1 MIWQHLIDLIGKNYL
16 VQCRHI
22 NMPIGFWERFAG
34 LVTNPT
40 DTIREMD
47 EEPFGSILNY
57 YLGLLGL
64 ILLPI
69 ILLLI
74 GAVLVMSAVDGA
86 SGAVT
91 STISAL
97 IIIVVLVVGIAV
109 AIALMSVC
117 LHIAALICGGN
128 GSFTQTLKAVL
139 NSLTPVPVLYV
150 VALISLVLVLVPLL
164 GILVVYLLV
173 GIVSAWVVALLI
185 VGIQEYHH
193 LTTFRSVAA
202 YFIMQGIITA
212 VIVAIMLILVIIVGV
227 TLGPYMSDPS
237 MYQSLY

>member
-1 MIWQHLIDLIGKNYL
+1 MSIG
-16 VQCRHI
+16 V
-22 NMPIGFWERFAG
+22 WERFVG

-40 DTIREMD
+40 QTIREMN
-47 EEPFGSILNY
+47 EEPFGNARNY
-57 YLGLLGL
+57 YFGLLGL

-74 GAVLVMSAVDGA
+74 GAVLIMSAVDGA
-86 SGAVT
+86 SGAANT
-91 STISAL
+91 TIGAL
-97 IIIVVLVVGIAV
+97 VIIVVLIVTIAV

-117 LHIAALICGGN
+117 LHIAVLICGGN
-128 GSFTQTLKAVL
+128 GSFTQTVKAYL

-150 VALISLVLVLVPLL
+150 GALVALVLALVLPPL
-164 GILVVYLLV
+164 GILLFYLLAA
-173 GIVSAWVVALLI
+173 IVSAWIVALLI

-212 VIVAIMLILVIIVGV
+212 VIASIMLILVIIVGV
-227 TLGPYMSDPS
+227 TLGPYLSDPS
-237 MYQSLY
+237 MYQGLY